1 VAKRITKRRKGCG
14 GLGGRLGE
22 HGPKRVDIGV
32 KHLGLVAEVAEEG
45 GPPNAGPCGDLGDCH
60 GVEASFVEQRQR
72 GLHDHLAG
80 PLLAV
85 LDQGPLLH
93 ETQYRM
99 ILSLMQAGSYL
110 VTGASTGIGRACVD
124 RLVSGGAHVWAT
136 VRSAN
141 DEQTLQQAHGDKV
154 SVLRVD
160 ITDDDSI
167 AEAGAKVCAAGPLN
181 GILDNAGIAVPAPLE
196 YVPIAAFRRQIE
208 VNLVG
213 QLAITQAVLPALR
226 AAREAGQPA
235 RIVMVG
241 SIGGRIAGP
250 MLGAY
255 HVSKFALVGLAD
267 SLRAELAPSGIKV
280 VLVEPGAV
288 ATPIWRRGADA
299 ANELIGSLPD
309 GALTRYQKQIAAT
322 RKNAEASAK
331 RGIAPERAAAIIV
344 KAMTAPN
351 PRPRIL
357 IGPDA
362 HIASIVARLPFR
374 LRYRLTAAKE

>member
-1 VAKRITKRRKGCG
+1 MHSG
-14 GLGGRLGE
+14 
-22 HGPKRVDIGV
+22 
-32 KHLGLVAEVAEEG
+32 
-45 GPPNAGPCGDLGDCH
+45 
-60 GVEASFVEQRQR
+60 SF
-72 GLHDHLAG
+72 
-80 PLLAV
+80 
-85 LDQGPLLH
+85 
-93 ETQYRM
+93 
-99 ILSLMQAGSYL
+99 L

-124 RLVSGGAHVWAT
+124 QLVSIGAHVWAT
-136 VRSAN
+136 VRSDS
-141 DEQTLQQAHGDKV
+141 DEQALRQAHGDKV
-154 SVLRVD
+154 SVLRMD
-160 ITDDDSI
+160 ITDSGAI

-196 YVPIAAFRRQIE
+196 YLPIEAFRRQLE

-213 QLAITQAVLPALR
+213 QLAITQAVMPALR
-226 AAREAGQPA
+226 AAREAGQQA
-235 RIVMVG
+235 RIVIVG

-288 ATPIWRRGADA
+288 ATPIWRRGTDSG
-299 ANELIGSLPD
+299 NELIDSIGE
-309 GALTRYQKQIAAT
+309 GALARYQKQIEAT
-322 RKNAEASAK
+322 RKNAAASAK
-331 RGIAPERAAAIIV
+331 RGIPPERAAAVIV

-362 HIASIVARLPFR
+362 HIASLVARLPFR
-374 LRYRLTAAKE
+374 LRYRLTAAKP

>member
-1 VAKRITKRRKGCG
+1 
-14 GLGGRLGE
+14 
-22 HGPKRVDIGV
+22 
-32 KHLGLVAEVAEEG
+32 
-45 GPPNAGPCGDLGDCH
+45 
-60 GVEASFVEQRQR
+60 
-72 GLHDHLAG
+72 
-80 PLLAV
+80 
-85 LDQGPLLH
+85 
-93 ETQYRM
+93 M
-99 ILSLMQAGSYL
+99 

-124 RLVSGGAHVWAT
+124 RLVSIGAQVWAT
-136 VRSAN
+136 VRSAK
-141 DEQTLQQAHGDKV
+141 DEQALQEAHGDKV

-160 ITDDDSI
+160 LTDGGSVG
-167 AEAGAKVCAAGPLN
+167 EAGAKVCAAGPLN

-196 YVPIAAFRRQIE
+196 HLPIDAFRRQLE

-255 HVSKFALVGLAD
+255 HASKFALVGLAD
-267 SLRAELAPSGIKV
+267 SLRAELAPSGIGV

-288 ATPIWRRGADA
+288 ATPIWRRGTDA
-299 ANELIGSLPD
+299 GNELLDALPD
-309 GALTRYQKQIAAT
+309 SGQARYRKQIAAT

-331 RGIAPERAAAIIV
+331 RGIPAERAAAIIV
-344 KAMTAPN
+344 KAMTSPN

-362 HIASIVARLPFR
+362 HIASLIARLPFR
-374 LRYRLTAAKE
+374 LRYRLLAAKD